1 MPANPDDPAPL
12 AGRVAIVT
20 GIDTDHAR
28 AIALALGAAGA
39 SVALVGP
46 TSDAVEDAAARIAF
60 DGGRAFGF
68 ALRGDDGPAVAR
80 LVAHVEQ
87 RLGPIDLLVHGG
99 GAGWEALRGAVRPAM
114 VARGRGL
121 LIDASADAAESAADD
136 VAGVVTLALAGAASP
151 LATAERV
158 VALAR
163 R

>member
-1 MPANPDDPAPL
+1 MPASSHDPAPL

-20 GIDTDHAR
+20 GIDSDRAC
-28 AIALALGAAGA
+28 AIALALGAAGM

-68 ALRGDDGPAVAR
+68 ALRGEDPAAVAR

-99 GAGWEALRGAVRPAM
+99 GAGGEALRGALRPAM

-121 LIDASADAAESAADD
+121 LIDAAADAEAHAVDD
-136 VAGVVTLALAGAASP
+136 APGVVTLALAGGSSAHAA
-151 LATAERV
+151 AERV

-163 R
+163 S